1 MLMKKSCSSYVA
13 NQTQCVTEKQ
23 GCRLN
28 AFCYVD
34 VQKLSQIAYYC
45 ILFSICVFLRAGGG
59 WGPPSGI
66 SGSQPSAVGTEFS
79 ASGLILVCLIIGFM
93 S

>member
-1 MLMKKSCSSYVA
+1 MLMKKSCSSCVE
-13 NQTQCVTEKQ
+13 NQTQCVTE
-23 GCRLN
+23 RHPHN

-34 VQKLSQIAYYC
+34 VQKLSQIGYYC
-45 ILFSICVFLRAGGG
+45 ILFNICVFLRAGGG

-79 ASGLILVCLIIGFM
+79 ASGLILVGLIIGFM